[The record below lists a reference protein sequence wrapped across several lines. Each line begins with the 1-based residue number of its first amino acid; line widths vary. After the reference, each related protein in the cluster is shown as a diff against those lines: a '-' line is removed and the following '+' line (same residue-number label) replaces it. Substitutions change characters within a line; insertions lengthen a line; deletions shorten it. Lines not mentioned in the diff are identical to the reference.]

1 MSKVRILLGIA
12 LATVFVVSLSANLTG
27 QVPAEKTWT
36 GQLVKVDTT
45 AKMVT
50 AKGSDQKEMS
60 FLYSD
65 QTQVVSPDKS
75 IQGLTGKAG
84 ADLRITYREERG
96 TNLATK
102 IELLEKQ
109 IAQ

>member
-1 MSKVRILLGIA
+1 MSKVRIMLGIA
-12 LATVFVVSLSANLTG
+12 LISVFVVSLSATLTG
-27 QVPAEKTWT
+27 QTPAEKTWT

-45 AKMVT
+45 AKIVSG
-50 AKGSDQKEMS
+50 KGSDQKEMS
-60 FLYSD
+60 FAYND
-65 QTQVVSPDKS
+65 ETQVVSPDKS
-75 IQGLTGKAG
+75 VQGLTGKAG
-84 ADLRITYREERG
+84 SDLRITYREERG